1 MIGNIGLQQ
10 AMDDYNPIKLNRQ
23 LAMDNPETLCGCLI

>member
-10 AMDDYNPIKLNRQ
+10 AMDGYNPIKLKRQ
-23 LAMDNPETLCGCLI
+23 LATDNPEILGGCLI